1 MSLRT
6 FQRRFR
12 EATGVAPGEWLV
24 RQRVARARHLAE
36 TTDLTV
42 EEVATRSGFGAVETL
57 RHHFRR
63 VVSTT
68 PSAYRSAFARMQQ
81 RAGPPG

>member
-1 MSLRT
+1 MADPAA
-6 FQRRFR
+6 RRPR
-12 EATGVAPGEWLV
+12 PSP
-24 RQRVARARHLAE
+24 AE

-63 VVSTT
+63 VVGTT
-68 PSAYRSAFARMQQ
+68 PSGYRRAFARS
-81 RAGPPG
+81 RESGDASW

>member
-1 MSLRT
+1 MCIRD
-6 FQRRFR
+6 RFR
-12 EATGVAPGEWLV
+12 ETTGVPPGEWLI

-57 RHHFRR
+57 RFHFRR
-63 VVSTT
+63 VVGTT
-68 PSAYRSAFARMQQ
+68 PSAYRRAFARMQES
-81 RAGPPG
+81 AWPPG

>member
-1 MSLRT
+1 MTSHGARAW
-6 FQRRFR
+6 RFR
-12 EATGVAPGEWLV
+12 EATGVAPGEWLI

-63 VVSTT
+63 VVGTT
-68 PSAYRSAFARMQQ
+68 PSGYRRAFAQAQ
-81 RAGPPG
+81 ESADAG